1 MPSQGGKNKEHKKCN
16 ILELRQVKCPAKGG
30 KSKKQNQQ
38 TTNKN
43 KTREKV
49 ELNNKGQYS

>member
-30 KSKKQNQQ
+30 KSKK
-38 TTNKN
+38 TKST
-43 KTREKV
+43 
-49 ELNNKGQYS
+49 NNKQKQDKRESRAKQ